1 MKLLS
6 HLITMQYRGKS
17 TIYGIGYIRLSHS
30 HCSEL
35 IKLLFIVPNI
45 KQPPFYVCLFRI
57 FIENCKCWCFKN
69 RYDKS
74 CIIFFCE
81 ASSQNSILS
90 NHFAKQ
96 RSYAKSKYAFTLKAA
111 SYSLFNRSKDPN
123 PFRWF
128 EPIENII

>member
-1 MKLLS
+1 
-6 HLITMQYRGKS
+6 MQHRGKS

-35 IKLLFIVPNI
+35 IKLLFIVPNT
-45 KQPPFYVCLFRI
+45 KQPLFMSVSFVFLLKTVSAGALKI
-57 FIENCKCWCFKN
+57 GMTKVALF
-69 RYDKS
+69 
-74 CIIFFCE
+74 FFCE
-81 ASSQNSILS
+81 TSSQNSILS

>member
-1 MKLLS
+1 MKLQS
-6 HLITMQYRGKS
+6 HLITIQNRGKS

-35 IKLLFIVPNI
+35 IKLLFIVPNT

-74 CIIFFCE
+74 CIIFFLRIFVTKFDFVQSFCQ
-81 ASSQNSILS
+81 AKKLRKIQIHFYTLS
-90 NHFAKQ
+90 GF
-96 RSYAKSKYAFTLKAA
+96 
-111 SYSLFNRSKDPN
+111 LFVV
-123 PFRWF
+123 
-128 EPIENII
+128 